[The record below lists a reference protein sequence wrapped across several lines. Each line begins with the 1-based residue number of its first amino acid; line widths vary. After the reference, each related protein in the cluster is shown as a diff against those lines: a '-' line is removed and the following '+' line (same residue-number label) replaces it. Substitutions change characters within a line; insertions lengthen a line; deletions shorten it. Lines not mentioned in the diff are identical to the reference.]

1 MGLIGAIIG
10 DIIGS
15 QYEFHRPDNFD
26 WKNCPLLTNDCEF
39 TDDTVMSIATKVAIE
54 KYDCD
59 FEKAYKEFGRMYPN
73 VEYGS
78 MFAKWLT
85 SEIEHYESFGNGSA
99 MRVSY
104 IGECVPNIK
113 IAESEFMSIPQ
124 KQVATET
131 YIKYVSKLAID
142 SAKCTHNT
150 FSGIRAAV
158 VTAMAIALAKLGFDK
173 DEIFVIS
180 KTFYQTK
187 SIYTGDENLA
197 ELRYRYK
204 WCDFADHTV
213 PIALRC
219 FYESEDYESCMRNC
233 FSLDCDMD
241 TVCCIAGSIAEEYYG
256 TTGLD
261 NKAIL
266 QKYLTP
272 HLYDCIK
279 DLLE

>member
-26 WKNCPLLTNDCEF
+26 WQNCPLLTDDCEF
-39 TDDTVMSIATKVAIE
+39 TDDTVMSIATKIAIE

-59 FEKAYKEFGRMYPN
+59 FEKAYKEFGNMYPN
-73 VEYGS
+73 VNYGN
-78 MFAKWLT
+78 MFAKWLMG
-85 SEIEHYESFGNGSA
+85 EIESYESFGNGSA

-104 IGECVPNIK
+104 IGECVP
-113 IAESEFMSIPQ
+113 
-124 KQVATET
+124 
-131 YIKYVSKLAID
+131 KYHKRDLLFDIFPEDLKLINELAIK

-158 VTAMAIALAKLGFDK
+158 AVACAIAMARMGFDK
-173 DEIFVIS
+173 DQIFVCA
-180 KTFYQTK
+180 KYMYQIK
-187 SIYTGDENLA
+187 SVYTGDENLA
-197 ELRYRYK
+197 ELRYRYH

-219 FYESEDYESCMRNC
+219 FYESTDYESCMRNC

-261 NKAIL
+261 NKTIL
-266 QKYLTP
+266 KKYLTP

-279 DLLE
+279 DLLGER

>member
-15 QYEFHRPDNFD
+15 QYEFPSMRPDDLD
-26 WKNCPLLTNDCEF
+26 WQNCPLLTDNCAF
-39 TDDTVMSIATKVAIE
+39 TDDTVMSIATKIAIE

-59 FEKAYKEFGRMYPN
+59 FAKAYKEFGKMYPN

-78 MFAKWLT
+78 MFAKWLMG
-85 SEIEHYESFGNGSA
+85 EIENYESFGNGSA

-104 IGECVPNIK
+104 IGEHFSK
-113 IAESEFMSIPQ
+113 ITPENFDCYVENCLN
-124 KQVATET
+124 QV
-131 YIKYVSKLAID
+131 KDLAIK

-150 FSGIRAAV
+150 LSGIRAASSV
-158 VTAMAIALAKLGFDK
+158 AIAITLAKLGFDK
-173 DEIFVIS
+173 TEIFYFINS
-180 KTFYQTK
+180 LYSTK
-187 SIYTGDENLA
+187 SIYTGDESLD
-197 ELRYRYK
+197 ELRCKYH

-213 PIALRC
+213 PIAFRC
-219 FYESEDYESCMRNC
+219 FYESTDYESCMRNC

-241 TVCCIAGSIAEEYYG
+241 TVCCIAGAIAEEYYG

-261 NKAIL
+261 NKEIL
-266 QKYLTP
+266 KKYLTP

-279 DLLE
+279 DLLEER